1 MDAPLTAE
9 QVRGLTAAM
18 LYASNAANKA
28 RHMIAGH
35 TFPDYMTDRLVQ
47 VLTSLDGL
55 RRDAAYALRADRATE
70 MMG

>member
-1 MDAPLTAE
+1 MEAPLTAE
-9 QVRGLTAAM
+9 QVRALTAAM
-18 LYASNAANKA
+18 LYASGAASKA

-47 VLTSLDGL
+47 VLTALDGL
-55 RRDAAYALRADRATE
+55 ERDADHALAADRAME